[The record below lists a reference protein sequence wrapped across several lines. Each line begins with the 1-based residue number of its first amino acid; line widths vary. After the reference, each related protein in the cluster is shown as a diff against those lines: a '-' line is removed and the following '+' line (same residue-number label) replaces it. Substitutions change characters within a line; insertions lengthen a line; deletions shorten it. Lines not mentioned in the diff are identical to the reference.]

1 MFFHDLPEIPE
12 EFHNSETGAPFTHCM
27 VCECELALETQPY
40 SIERAIRHYPEM
52 ELKSVVF
59 EYAMC
64 AKCLHALEKD
74 LSESTKQAIAG
85 YFAEHFRAAERPT
98 WTRLTS
104 EEELQPD
111 FTCSDWIDQ
120 CSIKGVERAELYE
133 YSLYARC
140 IGDRIIPDVAPYMIS
155 GLAQDDLI
163 ELFSNKSLGFMDDFT
178 DKYFTGPPELKELFK
193 GRPILV

>member
-12 EFHNSETGAPFTHCM
+12 EFHNSETGVPFTNCM
-27 VCECELALETQPY
+27 VCECDLMAETQPY

-64 AKCLHALEKD
+64 AKCLQTLEKE
-74 LSESTKQAIAG
+74 LSDETKQAIAG
-85 YFAEHFRAAERPT
+85 YFAENFRASERPT
-98 WTRLTS
+98 WSRMTED
-104 EEELQPD
+104 EETQTE
-111 FTCSDWIDQ
+111 FTCSDWIDR
-120 CSIKGVERAELYE
+120 CSIKNVERSELYE

-140 IGDRIIPDVAPYMIS
+140 IGDRVIPDVAPYMIS

>member
-1 MFFHDLPEIPE
+1 MFFQDLPEIPK
-12 EFHNSETGAPFTHCM
+12 EFHNSETGAPFSHCM
-27 VCECELALETQPY
+27 VCECDLMQEKQPY

-52 ELKSVVF
+52 GLKSVVF

-64 AKCLHALEKD
+64 AKCLQSLEKE
-74 LSESTKQAIAG
+74 LSAETKRAISD
-85 YFAEHFRAAERPT
+85 YFAENFRANERPT
-98 WTRLTS
+98 WTGAFS
-104 EEELQPD
+104 DAEIQPE
-111 FTCSDWIDQ
+111 FNCSDWIDK
-120 CSIKGVERAELYE
+120 CSVKAIDRAELYE

-178 DKYFTGPPELKELFK
+178 DKYFTGPPELRELFK